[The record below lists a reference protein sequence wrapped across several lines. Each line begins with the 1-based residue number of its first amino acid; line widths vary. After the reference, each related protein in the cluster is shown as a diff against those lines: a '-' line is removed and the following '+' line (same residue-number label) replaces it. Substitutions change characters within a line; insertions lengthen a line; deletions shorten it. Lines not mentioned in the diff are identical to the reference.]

1 MRQPSVQE
9 KILVFLL
16 RFGAV
21 VTFAAFFT
29 MLLPETSMAK
39 THRWLGLGDFPASP
53 LVNYLTRSLS
63 ALYGFHG
70 VLLFLVSR
78 DVVRYRTIVV
88 YLGVMNLV
96 LGFMLVAVDLHA
108 GLPWYWT
115 AAEGPGLVILGPV
128 LLYLVRSV
136 PK

>member
-9 KILVFLL
+9 KVLVFLL
-16 RFGAV
+16 RLGAAM
-21 VTFAAFFT
+21 TLMAFIT
-29 MLLPETSMAK
+29 MLLPESVMAE
-39 THRWLGLGDFPASP
+39 THRWLGLGEFPASP
-53 LVNYLTRSLS
+53 LVDYLTRSIS

-78 DVVRYRTIVV
+78 DVVRYRAIVIYV
-88 YLGVMNLV
+88 GVMNLV
-96 LGFMLVAVDLHA
+96 LGFMLLGIDLHA

-115 AAEGPGLVILGPV
+115 LAEGPSLLVLGPI